1 MFDENKE
8 NKENIIDSS
17 PLTREENSES
27 RLLQKFGIQDSL
39 HPAQNVSTT
48 MIRDIK
54 YYTKIHTS
62 DEPVRI
68 WNDLYGKN
76 TGRFLGFKDAFY
88 DNEAKLS
95 YFPELGNPVEK
106 YLCSHAC
113 EVAQIDLD
121 GLGYYHTN
129 LYNSDVYGNVTYLNC
144 NNVREYNG
152 DYFAI
157 DTEKIVKIERK
168 KTEMEIEEEILRL
181 LTGGNKKRK
190 TNKKLKKSKKTHN
203 KKSKKSHNKKSK
215 KSKKVKKSKK

>member
-1 MFDENKE
+1 MFDENKI
-8 NKENIIDSS
+8 NYRINRT
-17 PLTREENSES
+17 PLTIDEKN
-27 RLLQKFGIQDSL
+27 DSISL
-39 HPAQNVSTT
+39 KNFDIYDSITPCQSVST
-48 MIRDIK
+48 IK
-54 YYTKIHTS
+54 KNGVTYYVKIHTS
-62 DEPVRI
+62 DTPVNT
-68 WNDLYGKN
+68 WNYLYGKN
-76 TGRFLGFKDAFY
+76 TGMFLRYEDAIY

-95 YFPELGNPVEK
+95 YFPELGTPVEK

-121 GLGYYHTN
+121 GLGYYHTD

-157 DTEKIVKIERK
+157 DTEKIVKIEKIDRE
-168 KTEMEIEEEILRL
+168 KTEMEIEEEILQS

-190 TNKKLKKSKKTHN
+190 TNKKSKKAKKTHN
-203 KKSKKSHNKKSK
+203 KKAKKTYNK